1 MSQEIS
7 KGILLEQF
15 NLETFASKVL
25 NFLFGPKGH
34 SFGLSGGEV
43 SEIEKG
49 EEELLK
55 QAEQMKREGKSDE
68 EIQAFVIKEN
78 QADTTG
84 DYANKVVARY
94 EGLDYTQKELDTAAR
109 IKKRKQLKKQKKK

>member
-1 MSQEIS
+1 MAFKMKGSPMQRNFGISPIKDEKVEEI
-7 KGILLEQF
+7 KGGKEKKKGK
-15 NLETFASKVL
+15 EKVMTAQTQDML
-25 NFLFGPKGH
+25 KRQ
-34 SFGLSGGEV
+34 GLT
-43 SEIEKG
+43 
-49 EEELLK
+49 
-55 QAEQMKREGKSDE
+55 DE

-109 IKKRKQLKKQKKK
+109 IKKRKQLKQGKDKKIK